1 MMGRVLGRL
10 NGLSRF
16 LVISKPDYNAYV
28 SLLKLAGSRDVLWV
42 SSNPYL
48 PSKVTGNRNATL
60 IAFNTDRFDS
70 LSVNPTDLRDLF
82 RQIVSNIS
90 HGCAVILSCL
100 SELLAIHSFEKVY
113 DFLLQLTNAV
123 ERRGGIV
130 IGMLIE
136 GAQRRREEILIST
149 VFDATLKVGE
159 ILNSFE
165 TLSNEVNLST
175 GLP

>member
-1 MMGRVLGRL
+1 MMGKMLGRL
-10 NGLSRF
+10 NELSRF
-16 LVISKPDYNAYV
+16 LVISKPDYNAYI
-28 SLLKLAGSRDVLWV
+28 SLLKLAGGRSVLWV

-48 PSKVTGNRNATL
+48 PSKVTGNRDATL

-70 LSVNPTDLRDLF
+70 VSVNPTNLRDIF
-82 RQIVSNIS
+82 RQIVANLTN
-90 HGCAVILSCL
+90 GCAVILSCL

-136 GAQRRREEILIST
+136 GAQRRRDEILIST

-165 TLSNEVNLST
+165 TFPNEVNLSA